1 MGTYELRIKGH
12 LDEAWTEWF
21 DGLVITYED
30 DAETIL
36 RGLLSDQAALHGLL
50 AKVRDLGL
58 ELLAVNRIMHE
69 QDEL

>member
-12 LDEAWTEWF
+12 LDEAWSEWF

-30 DAETIL
+30 GGETIL
-36 RGLLSDQAALHGLL
+36 RGPLSDQAALHGLL

-58 ELLAVNRIMHE
+58 ELLAVNRIMPE
-69 QDEL
+69 QGEL

>member
-12 LDEAWTEWF
+12 LDEAWSEWF
-21 DGLVITYED
+21 DGLVIIHEND
-30 DAETIL
+30 GETIL
-36 RGLLSDQAALHGLL
+36 RGPVSDQAALHGLL

-69 QDEL
+69 